1 MGSPPTT
8 PEEPLRFAPRSP
20 RVVSRER
27 PLRRR
32 GRAGVDLASMQS
44 LKAHVKNGRLLL
56 DEPTDLP
63 EGEVIEL
70 VRAEADS
77 VDDEDRAALHE
88 SLEVSIEQM
97 NNGQLI
103 DADEALAKL
112 RARR

>member
-1 MGSPPTT
+1 MT
-8 PEEPLRFAPRSP
+8 
-20 RVVSRER
+20 V
-27 PLRRR
+27 
-32 GRAGVDLASMQS
+32 QS

-70 VRAEADS
+70 VRADADDR
-77 VDDEDRAALHE
+77 DDDDRAALHE
-88 SLEVSIEQM
+88 SLRVSIEQM

-103 DADEALAKL
+103 DGDEALAKL